1 MAKPARLGDFAK
13 ATAPVESQTPKEAK
27 SAQLPEDVEFQLPK
41 FELDLGFFIQ
51 KGNEPFTEESLI
63 AKVFGEEGKR
73 LSQPEQIYV
82 LLNAMQDL
90 EVVAPLNFECE
101 HCGHENPI
109 AVELAKVMKTSSSSK
124 ERFFIEYTGKDNKGG
139 EHGTHYIFE
148 FVRPEIIQDVSHI
161 DSPTASIGMFML
173 QWLDAHNQGE
183 DFDILKMRLVD
194 FLAVAKLF
202 GEKMFGVLFET
213 KFKCAKCKKQNTQEF
228 GISLKDLVDIL
239 NEI

>member
-13 ATAPVESQTPKEAK
+13 ATSPAAPAEQKEIK
-27 SAQLPEDVEFQLPK
+27 LPQDVEFQLPK
-41 FELDLGFFIQ
+41 FELDLGFFIS

-124 ERFFIEYTGKDNKGG
+124 ERFYIEYTGKDAK
-139 EHGTHYIFE
+139 HYIFE
-148 FVRPEIIQDVSHI
+148 FVRPEIIQDVGHI

-173 QWLDAHNQGE
+173 QWLDAHNQGD

>member
-13 ATAPVESQTPKEAK
+13 ATNSTAPTESQALQTPKEAK
-27 SAQLPEDVEFQLPK
+27 LPADVEFQLPK

-82 LLNAMQDL
+82 LLNAMRDL

-124 ERFFIEYTGKDNKGG
+124 ERFFIEYNGKDNK
-139 EHGTHYIFE
+139 HYLFE

-173 QWLDAHNQGE
+173 QWLDAHNQGD

>member
-13 ATAPVESQTPKEAK
+13 ATAPGNEEANTPKETK
-27 SAQLPEDVEFQLPK
+27 LPPDVEFQLPK
-41 FELDLGFFIQ
+41 FELDLGFFIT

-124 ERFFIEYTGKDNKGG
+124 ERFFIEYTGKDSK
-139 EHGTHYIFE
+139 HYLFE
-148 FVRPEIIQDVSHI
+148 FVRPEIIQDVGHI

-173 QWLDAHNQGE
+173 QWLDAHNQGD

-228 GISLKDLVDIL
+228 GIGLKDLVDIL

>member
-1 MAKPARLGDFAK
+1 MTEKVKPARLGDFAK
-13 ATAPVESQTPKEAK
+13 ATSSEPAIVETKETK
-27 SAQLPEDVEFQLPK
+27 LPADVEFQLPK
-41 FELDLGFFIQ
+41 FELDLGFFIS

-124 ERFFIEYTGKDNKGG
+124 ERFFIEYTGKDGKY
-139 EHGTHYIFE
+139 YIFE
-148 FVRPEIIQDVSHI
+148 FVRPEIIQDVGHI

-173 QWLDAHNQGE
+173 QWLDAHNQGD

>member
-1 MAKPARLGDFAK
+1 MTEKVKPARLGDFAK
-13 ATAPVESQTPKEAK
+13 ATAPVAEESKPKETK
-27 SAQLPEDVEFQLPK
+27 LPPDVEFQLPK
-41 FELDLGFFIQ
+41 FELDLGFFIS

-124 ERFFIEYTGKDNKGG
+124 ERFFIEYSGKDNK
-139 EHGTHYIFE
+139 HYIFE
-148 FVRPEIIQDVSHI
+148 FVRPEIIQDVGHI

-173 QWLDAHNQGE
+173 QWLDAHNQGD

>member
-13 ATAPVESQTPKEAK
+13 ATSPETAKPAELKETK
-27 SAQLPEDVEFQLPK
+27 LPADVEFQLPK

-63 AKVFGEEGKR
+63 AKVFGDEGKR

-101 HCGHENPI
+101 HCGHDNPI

-124 ERFFIEYTGKDNKGG
+124 ERFFIEYTGKDSK
-139 EHGTHYIFE
+139 HYIFE
-148 FVRPEIIQDVSHI
+148 FVRPEVIQDVGHI

-173 QWLDAHNQGE
+173 QWLDAHNQGD

>member
-13 ATAPVESQTPKEAK
+13 ATNSSAEESQNPKEAK
-27 SAQLPEDVEFQLPK
+27 LPADVEFQLPK

-101 HCGHENPI
+101 YCGHENPI

-124 ERFFIEYTGKDNKGG
+124 ERFFIEYTGKDNK
-139 EHGTHYIFE
+139 HYIFE
-148 FVRPEIIQDVSHI
+148 FVRPEIIQDVGHI

-173 QWLDAHNQGE
+173 QWLDAHNQGD

>member
-13 ATAPVESQTPKEAK
+13 ATAPIAGESKPAESK
-27 SAQLPEDVEFQLPK
+27 LPADVEFALPK

-124 ERFFIEYTGKDNKGG
+124 ERFFIEYTGKDAK
-139 EHGTHYIFE
+139 HYIFE
-148 FVRPEIIQDVSHI
+148 FVRPEIIQDVGHI

-173 QWLDAHNQGE
+173 QWLDAHNQGD

>member
-13 ATAPVESQTPKEAK
+13 ATAPAESQTPKESK

-90 EVVAPLNFECE
+90 EVVAPLNFECQ

-124 ERFFIEYTGKDNKGG
+124 ERFFIEYNGKDNK
-139 EHGTHYIFE
+139 HYIFE

-213 KFKCAKCKKQNTQEF
+213 KFKCAKCKKQNIQEF

>member
-1 MAKPARLGDFAK
+1 MAKPAKPARLGDFAK
-13 ATAPVESQTPKEAK
+13 ATSSEPAIVETKESK
-27 SAQLPEDVEFQLPK
+27 LPPDVEFQLPK
-41 FELDLGFFIQ
+41 FELDLGFFIT

-124 ERFFIEYTGKDNKGG
+124 ERFFIEYTGKDGK
-139 EHGTHYIFE
+139 HYIFE
-148 FVRPEIIQDVSHI
+148 FVRPEIIQDVGHI

-173 QWLDAHNQGE
+173 QWLDAHNQGD

>member
-1 MAKPARLGDFAK
+1 MTKPAKPARLGDFAK
-13 ATAPVESQTPKEAK
+13 ATSPVTEEPKPNETK
-27 SAQLPEDVEFQLPK
+27 LPPDVEFQLPK

-63 AKVFGEEGKR
+63 EKVFGAEGKR

-82 LLNAMQDL
+82 LLSAMQDL

-101 HCGHENPI
+101 HCGHDNPI

-124 ERFFIEYTGKDNKGG
+124 ERFFIEYTGKDK
-139 EHGTHYIFE
+139 THYIFE
-148 FVRPEIIQDVSHI
+148 FVRPEVIQDVGHI

-183 DFDILKMRLVD
+183 NFDILKMRLVD
-194 FLAVAKLF
+194 FLAIAKLF

>member
-13 ATAPVESQTPKEAK
+13 ATSPVNEEANAPKETK
-27 SAQLPEDVEFQLPK
+27 LPADVEFQLPK

-63 AKVFGEEGKR
+63 AKVFGEEGKH

-124 ERFFIEYTGKDNKGG
+124 ERFFIEYNGKDGK
-139 EHGTHYIFE
+139 HYIFE

-173 QWLDAHNQGE
+173 QWLDAHNQGD

>member
-13 ATAPVESQTPKEAK
+13 ANNSTAPTTEEQKESK
-27 SAQLPEDVEFQLPK
+27 SAQLPVDVEFQLPK

-63 AKVFGEEGKR
+63 TKVFGKEGKR

-90 EVVAPLNFECE
+90 EVVAPLNFECQ

-124 ERFFIEYTGKDNKGG
+124 ERFFIEYNGKDNKQ
-139 EHGTHYIFE
+139 YIFE

>member
-13 ATAPVESQTPKEAK
+13 ATAPVESQAPQKPKETK
-27 SAQLPEDVEFQLPK
+27 LPADVEFQLPK

-124 ERFFIEYTGKDNKGG
+124 ERFFIEYTGKDAK
-139 EHGTHYIFE
+139 HYIFE
-148 FVRPEIIQDVSHI
+148 FVRPEIIQDVGHI

-173 QWLDAHNQGE
+173 QWLDAHNQGD

>member
-13 ATAPVESQTPKEAK
+13 ATAPIAEESNPKEAK
-27 SAQLPEDVEFQLPK
+27 LPADVEFQLPK

-124 ERFFIEYTGKDNKGG
+124 ERFYIEYTGKDAK
-139 EHGTHYIFE
+139 HYIFE
-148 FVRPEIIQDVSHI
+148 FVRPEIIQDVGHI

-173 QWLDAHNQGE
+173 QWLDAHNQGD

>member
-13 ATAPVESQTPKEAK
+13 ATNSNPSEEPK
-27 SAQLPEDVEFQLPK
+27 SAQLPVDVEFTLPK

-124 ERFFIEYTGKDNKGG
+124 ERFFIEYNGKDN
-139 EHGTHYIFE
+139 THYIFE

>member
-13 ATAPVESQTPKEAK
+13 ATNSTAPIAEESKPAETK
-27 SAQLPEDVEFQLPK
+27 LPPDVEFQLPK
-41 FELDLGFFIQ
+41 FELDLGFFIT

-124 ERFFIEYTGKDNKGG
+124 ERFFIEYTGKASK
-139 EHGTHYIFE
+139 HYIFE
-148 FVRPEIIQDVSHI
+148 FVRPEIIQDVGHI

>member
-13 ATAPVESQTPKEAK
+13 ATAPVAEESKPKETK
-27 SAQLPEDVEFQLPK
+27 LPPDVEFQLPK
-41 FELDLGFFIQ
+41 FELDLGFFIS

-124 ERFFIEYTGKDNKGG
+124 ERFFIEYTGKDAK
-139 EHGTHYIFE
+139 HYIFE
-148 FVRPEIIQDVSHI
+148 FVRPEIIQDVGHI

-173 QWLDAHNQGE
+173 QWLDAHNQGD

>member
-1 MAKPARLGDFAK
+1 MAKPAKPARLGDFAK
-13 ATAPVESQTPKEAK
+13 ATNSNTEEPQATKETK
-27 SAQLPEDVEFQLPK
+27 LPPDVEFQLPK

-63 AKVFGEEGKR
+63 EKVFGEEGKR

-124 ERFFIEYTGKDNKGG
+124 ERFFIEYTGKDSK
-139 EHGTHYIFE
+139 HYIFE
-148 FVRPEIIQDVSHI
+148 FVRPEIIQDVGHI

-173 QWLDAHNQGE
+173 QWLDAHNQGD

-239 NEI
+239 NEV

>member
-13 ATAPVESQTPKEAK
+13 ATSPAAPAEQKESK
-27 SAQLPEDVEFQLPK
+27 LPADVEFQLPK
-41 FELDLGFFIQ
+41 FELDLGFFIS

-109 AVELAKVMKTSSSSK
+109 AVELAKVMK
-124 ERFFIEYTGKDNKGG
+124 N
-139 EHGTHYIFE
+139 
-148 FVRPEIIQDVSHI
+148 
-161 DSPTASIGMFML
+161 
-173 QWLDAHNQGE
+173 
-183 DFDILKMRLVD
+183 
-194 FLAVAKLF
+194 FL
-202 GEKMFGVLFET
+202 
-213 KFKCAKCKKQNTQEF
+213 
-228 GISLKDLVDIL
+228 
-239 NEI
+239 

>member
-13 ATAPVESQTPKEAK
+13 ATNSTAPVNEEAPKETK
-27 SAQLPEDVEFQLPK
+27 LPQDVEFQLPK

-124 ERFFIEYTGKDNKGG
+124 ERFFIEYTGKDNK
-139 EHGTHYIFE
+139 HYIFE
-148 FVRPEIIQDVSHI
+148 FVRPEIIQDVGHI

-173 QWLDAHNQGE
+173 QWLDAHNQGD

>member
-1 MAKPARLGDFAK
+1 MSGLEIERKFIVSKAK
-13 ATAPVESQTPKEAK
+13 AFKSLAFAHQTIKQGYIPCQDATVRIRTKGDKSFLTIKSRSVDGGLSRYEFEKEITHEEAENLFK
-27 SAQLPEDVEFQLPK
+27 LC
-41 FELDLGFFIQ
+41 
-51 KGNEPFTEESLI
+51 KGGMIE
-63 AKVFGEEGKR
+63 
-73 LSQPEQIYV
+73 
-82 LLNAMQDL
+82 
-90 EVVAPLNFECE
+90 
-101 HCGHENPI
+101 
-109 AVELAKVMKTSSSSK
+109 K
-124 ERFFIEYTGKDNKGG
+124 ERFFIEYTGKDGK
-139 EHGTHYIFE
+139 HYIFE
-148 FVRPEIIQDVSHI
+148 FVRPEIIQDVGHI

-173 QWLDAHNQGE
+173 QWLDAHNQGD

>member
-13 ATAPVESQTPKEAK
+13 ATAPTESQAPQNPKESK
-27 SAQLPEDVEFQLPK
+27 LPPDVEFQLPK
-41 FELDLGFFIQ
+41 FELDLGFFIS

-101 HCGHENPI
+101 HCGNENPI

-124 ERFFIEYTGKDNKGG
+124 ERFYIEYTGKDNK
-139 EHGTHYIFE
+139 HYIFE
-148 FVRPEIIQDVSHI
+148 FVRPEIIQDVGHI

-173 QWLDAHNQGE
+173 QWLDAHNQGD

>member
-1 MAKPARLGDFAK
+1 MSDKVKPARLGDFAK
-13 ATAPVESQTPKEAK
+13 ATAPIAEESKPAESK
-27 SAQLPEDVEFQLPK
+27 LPQDVEFQLPK

-124 ERFFIEYTGKDNKGG
+124 ERFFIEYTGKDAK
-139 EHGTHYIFE
+139 HYIFE
-148 FVRPEIIQDVSHI
+148 FVRPEIIQDVGHI

-173 QWLDAHNQGE
+173 QWLDAHNQGD

>member
-1 MAKPARLGDFAK
+1 MTEKVKPARLGDFAK
-13 ATAPVESQTPKEAK
+13 ATAPTTEEPQTPKETK
-27 SAQLPEDVEFQLPK
+27 LPADVEFQLPK
-41 FELDLGFFIQ
+41 FELDLGFFIS

-124 ERFFIEYTGKDNKGG
+124 ERFFIEYTGKDSK
-139 EHGTHYIFE
+139 HYIFE
-148 FVRPEIIQDVSHI
+148 FVRPEIIQDVGHI

-173 QWLDAHNQGE
+173 QWLDAHNQGD
-183 DFDILKMRLVD
+183 DFDILKMRLAD

>member
-1 MAKPARLGDFAK
+1 MTKPARLGDFAK
-13 ATAPVESQTPKEAK
+13 ATNSASTETAK
-27 SAQLPEDVEFQLPK
+27 PTKTELPPDVEFQLPK

-63 AKVFGEEGKR
+63 EKVFGEEGKR

-124 ERFFIEYTGKDNKGG
+124 ERFFIEYTGQDGK
-139 EHGTHYIFE
+139 HYIFE
-148 FVRPEIIQDVSHI
+148 FVRPEIIQDVGHI

-194 FLAVAKLF
+194 FLAIAKLF

-213 KFKCAKCKKQNTQEF
+213 KFKCAKCKKQNVQEF

>member
-13 ATAPVESQTPKEAK
+13 ATAPVNEEANVPKEAK
-27 SAQLPEDVEFQLPK
+27 LPADVEFQLPK

-124 ERFFIEYTGKDNKGG
+124 ERFYIEYTGKDAK
-139 EHGTHYIFE
+139 HYIFE
-148 FVRPEIIQDVSHI
+148 FVRPEIIQDVGHI

-173 QWLDAHNQGE
+173 QWLDAHNQGD

>member
-1 MAKPARLGDFAK
+1 MTKPARLGDFAK
-13 ATAPVESQTPKEAK
+13 ATNTTESQAPQNPKETK
-27 SAQLPEDVEFQLPK
+27 LPADVEFQLPK
-41 FELDLGFFIQ
+41 FELDLGFFIS

-124 ERFFIEYTGKDNKGG
+124 ERFFIEYTGKDAK
-139 EHGTHYIFE
+139 HYIFE
-148 FVRPEIIQDVSHI
+148 FVRPEIIQDVGHI

-173 QWLDAHNQGE
+173 QWLDAHNQGD

>member
-13 ATAPVESQTPKEAK
+13 ATAPVAEESKPKETK
-27 SAQLPEDVEFQLPK
+27 LPADVEFQLPK
-41 FELDLGFFIQ
+41 FELDLGFFIS

-124 ERFFIEYTGKDNKGG
+124 ERFYIEYTGKDAK
-139 EHGTHYIFE
+139 HYIFE
-148 FVRPEIIQDVSHI
+148 FVRPEIIQDVGHI

-173 QWLDAHNQGE
+173 QWLDAHNQGD

>member
-13 ATAPVESQTPKEAK
+13 ATNTTESQAPQNPKESK
-27 SAQLPEDVEFQLPK
+27 LPPDVEFQLPK
-41 FELDLGFFIQ
+41 FELDLGFFIS

-124 ERFFIEYTGKDNKGG
+124 ERFYIEYTGKDAK
-139 EHGTHYIFE
+139 HYIFE
-148 FVRPEIIQDVSHI
+148 FVRPEIIQDVGHI

-173 QWLDAHNQGE
+173 QWLDAHNQGD

>member
-1 MAKPARLGDFAK
+1 MSKPARLGDFAK
-13 ATAPVESQTPKEAK
+13 ATNSTSPIAEESKPAETK
-27 SAQLPEDVEFQLPK
+27 LPPDVEFQLPK
-41 FELDLGFFIQ
+41 FELDLGFFIT

-124 ERFFIEYTGKDNKGG
+124 DGK
-139 EHGTHYIFE
+139 HYIFE
-148 FVRPEIIQDVSHI
+148 FVRPEIIQDVGHI

>member
-13 ATAPVESQTPKEAK
+13 ATAPVAEESKPKETK
-27 SAQLPEDVEFQLPK
+27 LPPDVEFQLPK
-41 FELDLGFFIQ
+41 FELDLGFFIS

-82 LLNAMQDL
+82 LLNALQDL

-124 ERFFIEYTGKDNKGG
+124 ERFFIEYTGKDAK
-139 EHGTHYIFE
+139 HYIFE
-148 FVRPEIIQDVSHI
+148 FVRPEIIQDVGHI

-173 QWLDAHNQGE
+173 QWLDAHNQGD

>member
-13 ATAPVESQTPKEAK
+13 ATAPVESQAPQKPKETK
-27 SAQLPEDVEFQLPK
+27 LPADVEFQLPK
-41 FELDLGFFIQ
+41 FELDLGFFIS

-124 ERFFIEYTGKDNKGG
+124 ERFYIEYTGKDAK
-139 EHGTHYIFE
+139 HYIFE
-148 FVRPEIIQDVSHI
+148 FVRPEIIQDVGHI

-173 QWLDAHNQGE
+173 QWLDAHNQGD